1 MILEWKSWNANSKVR
16 VTETPTLQLHK
27 KQHGNHTV
35 FGTRIFIILS
45 LQILFFIILGLDYF
59 GFNTELELNTGPGS
73 KSWTET
79 SRCNFEITGSN
90 TETSEY

>member
-45 LQILFFIILGLDYF
+45 LQVLFFIILDLDCF
-59 GFNTELELNTGPGS
+59 GFNTGLELNTGLTS
-73 KSWTET
+73 KSWTEI
-79 SRCNFEITGSN
+79 SRCDFEITGFN